1 MKAITYRSFGPA
13 AEVLTLEQ
21 MEPPRPGAG
30 EVLVDVALSGVNPSD
45 VKARAGAR
53 AGVTELPYP
62 VIVPHSDGSGVISAV
77 GDGVDPARIG
87 QRVWLWNGQWRR
99 AMGTCAEQIA
109 LPSAQAVPLPQGVN
123 LETGAVLGIPGLT
136 ASHVVF
142 SGGPVTD
149 QTVLVHGGAGTVGYL
164 AVQLA
169 KWGGARVIATAGGGA
184 ADRVRDAGADAVL
197 DYAEP
202 DLAAAILDANKGQ
215 PVNRIVEVE
224 FGVNAATDAA
234 VIAENGRINAY
245 GSAKAMAPEL
255 PFYPFMFKAVTLE
268 MALVYLL
275 TPSQRAAAIDQL
287 HAALAAGA
295 LRIPVQKTY
304 TLDQSA
310 AAHEAVEKGGR
321 HGAILVETGA

>member
-1 MKAITYRSFGPA
+1 MKAITYRNFGPA
-13 AEVLTLEQ
+13 AEVLTLEE

-77 GDGVDPARIG
+77 GEGVDPARIG

-109 LPSAQAVPLPQGVN
+109 LPSDQAVLLPEGVS

-142 SGGPVTD
+142 SGGPVAG

-184 ADRVRDAGADAVL
+184 ADRVREAGADAVL
-197 DYAEP
+197 DYADP
-202 DLAAAILDANKGQ
+202 DLAATILNANKGQ

-255 PFYPFMFKAVTLE
+255 PFYPLMFKAVTLE

-275 TPSQRAAAIDQL
+275 TSSQRAAAIGQL

-310 AAHEAVEKGGR
+310 AAHVAVEKGGR
-321 HGAILVETGA
+321 HGAILVQTAT